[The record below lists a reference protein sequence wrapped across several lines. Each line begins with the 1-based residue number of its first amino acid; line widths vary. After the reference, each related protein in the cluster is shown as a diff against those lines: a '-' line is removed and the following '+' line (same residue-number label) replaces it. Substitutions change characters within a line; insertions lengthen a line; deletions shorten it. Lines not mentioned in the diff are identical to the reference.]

1 MHQTAE
7 GDLATVQRVIVI
19 PAFNETDS
27 LPLLIGELALCLSD
41 VDLIIIA
48 DDSAMSIARE
58 TERRCR
64 ALQTTT
70 SCQLVFL
77 SQTSKGGRGAAVR
90 RGFDFALTFCP
101 TAQWFLECDA
111 DGSHRADDIMNV
123 LEYPSHPHLVVGSRY
138 LPNSHIVGW
147 SLGRRIQSRIL
158 NILIPLVL
166 NLPLRDVT
174 NGLRRYSRTATRE
187 IIEFPPTSSTFIY
200 LTEQAL
206 IVQRRGLT
214 IEEVPIRFE
223 ERRAGSSSVTWRE
236 LLASTKGL
244 FQIIKVRSRFNS
256 SMEV

>member
-7 GDLATVQRVIVI
+7 GDLATVRRVIVI
-19 PAFNETDS
+19 PVFNETDS

-48 DDSAMSIARE
+48 DDSAIPIACE
-58 TERRCR
+58 TEKRCR

-70 SCQLVFL
+70 CQLIFL
-77 SQTSKGGRGAAVR
+77 NQASKGGRGAAVR

-111 DGSHRADDIMNV
+111 DGSHRADDIINV
-123 LEYPSHPHLVVGSRY
+123 LEYSSTPHLVVGSRY

-147 SLGRRIQSRIL
+147 SQSRRVQSRIL
-158 NILIPLVL
+158 NILIPRVL

-187 IIEFPPTSSTFIY
+187 IIKFPPTSSTFIY

-214 IEEVPIRFE
+214 IEEIPIRFE

-236 LLASTKGL
+236 LLASIRGL
-244 FQIIKVRSRFNS
+244 FQIIKVRSRFDS
-256 SMEV
+256 PMEA